1 MKYLKSFSQLYDEI
15 VINCQDIFID
25 NSVNN
30 IGFYFSYINS
40 NSTLV
45 LVMESLTRY
54 FDTSGDFIDNIFR
67 TVTMIENSTSSKY
80 LKGEALFSAYVD
92 VGTRKPFELD
102 FGDGSIDFK
111 FGDGDVIRMLPGKM
125 AIKEIRLYFSL

>member
-54 FDTSGDFIDNIFR
+54 FDTIGDFIDNIFR
-67 TVTMIENSTSSKY
+67 TVTMIEKMTSSKY
-80 LKGEALFSAYVD
+80 LRGEALFSAYVD
-92 VGTRKPFELD
+92 MGTRTPFELD
-102 FGDGSIDFK
+102 FEDGSIDFK